1 MLKYFSGFFIFL
13 LVSCSSQH
21 QRTSFEPTFFSQPE
35 EALSSAQLLEIEKL
49 EASSQLPPL
58 GKKRLIDLYQVELN
72 HLSPK
77 SDRASWVRDR
87 MQTLNAEIEPLQ
99 LQVTR
104 EATVPPETEKNLDK
118 KTLLIYTPLKKQ
130 VQAAYQAWNQDDNEK
145 ALVLVEEIIR
155 SELYSQEAEPSERN
169 RILNLY
175 FRVAFDLRRFETCQ
189 KALELLKANMACS
202 PELSQTAEVF
212 AIYQFVEKTP
222 ALAKQT
228 LLEACETDS
237 SVSAKLRRAY
247 WLFRM
252 SEPQSDEQAKYLRE
266 LEKFPVP
273 GYYHYLAA
281 LHSKKPFQLPA
292 IQPRSKTTLVMPAQV
307 HEWVQQAEQRI
318 QLGLRRDASNLLL
331 RAKKE
336 LLKQPEEQLA
346 GLLYV
351 SQLFQAAGNHLE
363 AMKIVNGLLQGE
375 ETEAPGQGITE
386 SALVSEF
393 MRLYHQPFQPFVEAV
408 AKNWGVDPD
417 FVYSIMRQESAFNP
431 GAVSVAG
438 ARGLMQLMPALSK
451 FLMQQWKTPVPSSKG
466 YLLRGLEN
474 IRLATYHLHQLNQIA
489 PHPALVA
496 AAYNAGINRVSSWW
510 VRSGQYPLDVFVEFI
525 PVNETRNYVKLVLRN
540 LIYYKGQKN
549 EGRVSSDLFALSL
562 PPPPFTAR

>member
-1 MLKYFSGFFIFL
+1 MLKHFSGLIIFL

-21 QRTSFEPTFFSQPE
+21 QRSSFGPIFLSQPE
-35 EALSSAQLLEIEKL
+35 EALSTEQLLEMQEL
-49 EASSQLPPL
+49 EAHPQLPPL
-58 GKKRLIDLYQVELN
+58 GKKRLTDLYQVELN

-87 MQTLNAEIEPLQ
+87 VQTLNAEIEPLH
-99 LQVTR
+99 LQVER
-104 EATVPPETEKNLDK
+104 EATVPPETDK
-118 KTLLIYTPLKKQ
+118 KLEKKNLLIYTPLKKQ
-130 VQAAYQAWNQDDNEK
+130 VQAAYQAWNQDENEK

-175 FRVAFDLRRFETCQ
+175 FRIAFDLRKFETCQ
-189 KALELLKANMACS
+189 KAFELLKANMACS
-202 PELSQTAEVF
+202 PELSQVAEVF

-222 ALAKQT
+222 AAGKQT
-228 LLEACETDS
+228 LLEACETDV
-237 SVSAKLRRAY
+237 SVSARLRRAY

-252 SEPQSDEQAKYLRE
+252 SDPQSDEHAKYLRE
-266 LEKFPVP
+266 LQKFPVP

-281 LHSKKPFQLPA
+281 LHSGQPFQLPA
-292 IQPRSKTTLVMPAQV
+292 PQPRSTATLVMPAQV
-307 HEWVQQAEQRI
+307 HEWVQQAEERI
-318 QLGLRRDASNLLL
+318 QQGLIKDASNLLL

-336 LLKQPEEQLA
+336 LLKQPMEQLA

-363 AMKIVNGLLQGE
+363 AMKIVNSLLHGE
-375 ETEAPGQGITE
+375 DTEGPGQEVTDP
-386 SALVSEF
+386 AVVAEF
-393 MRLYHQPFQPFVEAV
+393 MRLYHQPFQPFVDAV
-408 AKNWGVDPD
+408 ARNWGVDSD

-540 LIYYKGQKN
+540 LIYYKGKKS
-549 EGRVSSDLFALSL
+549 EGRVSADLFALSL
-562 PPPPFTAR
+562 PPPPFTGR